1 MMQAA
6 VLAAVVGA
14 ALALRPIRAPRLSM
28 ARRVPTSETARAA
41 GPGGGAGGVEA
52 KDWDLVEGE
61 DGASEALFLLERR
74 MEGVVRENAELQRE
88 VEVLQSQREGELPP
102 PWALEDW
109 ASLRT
114 REDLRDLG
122 KQRLA
127 VALTLYAKATPRY
140 ASARTEGTLD
150 ALAEE
155 LLCVLPALRASAA
168 AKASNAAK
176 RRVLEEARATGY
188 IVEGRVVAGTVL
200 KVARKPANVVVEL
213 KSPAGDYAAVLRSRD
228 VTGVDDA
235 PSFAFLNATFP
246 PGSKIYAEVRAVE
259 VTRADSRVELSTRA
273 LERSVGEMSTDP
285 AAVFGRAE
293 ARLRAQ
299 PKPESIKAR
308 RKKEAAALAARD
320 GYLDHLEND
329 GERAFEKARSVI
341 DALHS
346 LDVET

>member
-1 MMQAA
+1 MLRL
-6 VLAAVVGA
+6 VLEVGEFRLGA
-14 ALALRPIRAPRLSM
+14 GEMFLSDLDFPEARFALLDVLPEAGEFLFGCSVLCIDVLEALPALVELGSSVGELGGELVELPLCLCGALLQLFEFEVRL
-28 ARRVPTSETARAA
+28 VEL
-41 GPGGGAGGVEA
+41 GGGI
-52 KDWDLVEGE
+52 
-61 DGASEALFLLERR
+61 LEI
-74 MEGVVRENAELQRE
+74 
-88 VEVLQSQREGELPP
+88 
-102 PWALEDW
+102 
-109 ASLRT
+109 
-114 REDLRDLG
+114 G